1 MSHESDDIHDKAAR
15 TLAISSVEYQL
26 GYKEALN
33 AALKAAAADGLDLN
47 VQSPA
52 FTALRE
58 LALRNWATP
67 VPPGT
72 DFSGAPAGGN

>member
-1 MSHESDDIHDKAAR
+1 MSHDSDDIHGKAAR

-33 AALKAAAADGLDLN
+33 AALKVAAADGLDLEA
-47 VQSPA
+47 QSPA
-52 FTALRE
+52 FAALWE

-72 DFSGAPAGGN
+72 DFSGAPAGEN